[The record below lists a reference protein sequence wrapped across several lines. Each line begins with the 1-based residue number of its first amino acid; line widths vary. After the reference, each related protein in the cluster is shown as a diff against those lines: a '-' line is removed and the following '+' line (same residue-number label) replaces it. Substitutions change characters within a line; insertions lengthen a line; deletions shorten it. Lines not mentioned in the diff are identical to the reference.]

1 MNFTSI
7 ALIALAM
14 STDAFAAA
22 ISKGARLHKPKLME
36 ALRIG
41 LIFGVIES
49 ITPIIGWG
57 VGSVA
62 NQFVASWD
70 HWIAFTLLAV
80 LGLYMVY
87 EGTQVSVEIED
98 KPTKHSFI
106 VLAVTAFATSI
117 DAMAVGV
124 SLAFVNV
131 NIEVMAAAIGFT
143 TFIMVTIGVMLGRAM
158 GQLVGKRSEIVGGII
173 LIGIG
178 SYILYKHLNGLA

>member
-22 ISKGARLHKPKLME
+22 ISKGARLHKPKLTE
-36 ALRIG
+36 ALRTG

-70 HWIAFTLLAV
+70 HWVAFILLAV

-87 EGTQVSVEIED
+87 EGTQAPVEIED

-106 VLAVTAFATSI
+106 VLAITAFATSI

-131 NIEVMAAAIGFT
+131 NIAVTAAAIGFT
-143 TFIMVTIGVMLGRAM
+143 TFIMVTIGVMLGKALGLM
-158 GQLVGKRSEIVGGII
+158 VGKRSEIVGGLL

-178 SYILYKHLNGLA
+178 SFILYQHLNGLA

>member
-22 ISKGARLHKPKLME
+22 ISKGARLHRPNLTE
-36 ALRIG
+36 ALRTG

-70 HWIAFTLLAV
+70 HWIAFTLLTV

-87 EGTQVSVEIED
+87 EGTQAPVEIED

-106 VLAVTAFATSI
+106 LLAITAFATSI

-124 SLAFVNV
+124 SLAFINV
-131 NIEVMAAAIGFT
+131 DIVVTAAVIGFT
-143 TFIMVTIGVMLGRAM
+143 TFIMVTIGVMLGRALGLM
-158 GQLVGKRSEIVGGII
+158 VGKRSEIVGGII